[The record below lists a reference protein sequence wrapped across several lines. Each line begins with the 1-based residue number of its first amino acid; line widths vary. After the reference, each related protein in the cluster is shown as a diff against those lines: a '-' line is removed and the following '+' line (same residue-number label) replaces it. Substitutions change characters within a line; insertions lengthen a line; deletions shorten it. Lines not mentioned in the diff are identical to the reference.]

1 MEKIK
6 IITDSTLDL
15 PAELIREKN
24 IEVLPLLINF
34 GEESYLDGVEIT
46 TKEMIDKINATGVLP
61 TTAQVT
67 PNRFEETFKKYLDEG
82 YKIVALTL
90 SSDMSGTY
98 QSACIAKDMLESDDI
113 VVIDSRNVTSG
124 LGLLVLKACQFR
136 DKGLGIKE
144 IEEEILKAIPKVKS
158 SLNFESLENLV
169 RGGRLSKTAGTIG
182 SVLGLRLIL
191 EVKDGKMSVKDKV
204 RGSKKALK
212 KLISDFESVDVDFDS
227 PIVLLELLNED
238 GRICIITFHSLE
250 DRIVK
255 TIFKKN
261 ENPCTC
267 PSDFPVC
274 VCGKESKG
282 KVITRKPILPGEGE
296 LRENSRSKSAKL
308 RVFER
313 R

>member
-67 PNRFEETFKKYLDEG
+67 PNRFEESFKKYLDEG

-98 QSACIAKDMLESDDI
+98 QSACIAKNMLESDDI

-124 LGLLVLKACQFR
+124 LGVLVLKACEFR
-136 DKGLGIKE
+136 DNGDNIFE
-144 IEEEILKAIPKVKS
+144 IEEKIKNLIPKVKS
-158 SLNFESLENLV
+158 SLSFESLENLV

-191 EVKDGKMSVKDKV
+191 EVKDGQMAVKDKV

-212 KLISDFESVDVDFDS
+212 KVISDFENGNVDFDS
-227 PIVLLELLNED
+227 PIVIDEILNEEIYE
-238 GRICIITFHSLE
+238 GLKKYFEEKNIEYIHGIVGCTVGIHSGT
-250 DRIVK
+250 K
-255 TIFKKN
+255 A
-261 ENPCTC
+261 
-267 PSDFPVC
+267 
-274 VCGKESKG
+274 CG
-282 KVITRKPILPGEGE
+282 
-296 LRENSRSKSAKL
+296 
-308 RVFER
+308 VFFIEK
-313 R
+313 

>member
-98 QSACIAKDMLESDDI
+98 QSACIAKDMLESDDV

-238 GRICIITFHSLE
+238 VYEGLKIYFQEKNINYIDAKVGCTVGINSGI
-250 DRIVK
+250 K
-255 TIFKKN
+255 PCGIF
-261 ENPCTC
+261 
-267 PSDFPVC
+267 F
-274 VCGKESKG
+274 
-282 KVITRKPILPGEGE
+282 
-296 LRENSRSKSAKL
+296 
-308 RVFER
+308 FEK
-313 R
+313 

>member
-24 IEVLPLLINF
+24 IEVLQLLINF

-46 TKEMIDKINATGVLP
+46 TKEMIDKINATGILP

-82 YKIVALTL
+82 YKIVVLTL

-124 LGLLVLKACQFR
+124 LGLLVLKACELR

-238 GRICIITFHSLE
+238 VYEGLKIYFQEKNINYIDAKVGCTVGIHSG
-250 DRIVK
+250 IK
-255 TIFKKN
+255 PCGIF
-261 ENPCTC
+261 
-267 PSDFPVC
+267 F
-274 VCGKESKG
+274 
-282 KVITRKPILPGEGE
+282 
-296 LRENSRSKSAKL
+296 
-308 RVFER
+308 FEK
-313 R
+313 

>member
-15 PAELIREKN
+15 PADLIREKN

-238 GRICIITFHSLE
+238 VYEGLKIYFQEKNINYIDAKVGCTVGIHSG
-250 DRIVK
+250 IK
-255 TIFKKN
+255 PCGIF
-261 ENPCTC
+261 
-267 PSDFPVC
+267 F
-274 VCGKESKG
+274 
-282 KVITRKPILPGEGE
+282 
-296 LRENSRSKSAKL
+296 
-308 RVFER
+308 FEK
-313 R
+313 

>member
-15 PAELIREKN
+15 PVELIREKN

-46 TKEMIDKINATGVLP
+46 TKEMIDKINATGILP

-82 YKIVALTL
+82 YKIVVLTL

-124 LGLLVLKACQFR
+124 LGLLVLKACELR

-238 GRICIITFHSLE
+238 VYEGLKIYFQEKNINYIDAKGGCTVGIHSG
-250 DRIVK
+250 IK
-255 TIFKKN
+255 PCGIF
-261 ENPCTC
+261 
-267 PSDFPVC
+267 F
-274 VCGKESKG
+274 
-282 KVITRKPILPGEGE
+282 
-296 LRENSRSKSAKL
+296 
-308 RVFER
+308 FEK
-313 R
+313 

>member
-15 PAELIREKN
+15 PVELIREKN

-46 TKEMIDKINATGVLP
+46 TKEMIDKINATGILP

-238 GRICIITFHSLE
+238 VYEGLKIYFQEKNINYIDAKVGCTVGIHSG
-250 DRIVK
+250 IK
-255 TIFKKN
+255 PCGIF
-261 ENPCTC
+261 
-267 PSDFPVC
+267 F
-274 VCGKESKG
+274 
-282 KVITRKPILPGEGE
+282 
-296 LRENSRSKSAKL
+296 
-308 RVFER
+308 FEK
-313 R
+313 

>member
-15 PAELIREKN
+15 PAELIRKYD
-24 IEVLPLLINF
+24 IEVLPVLINF

-238 GRICIITFHSLE
+238 VYEGLKIYFQEKNINYIDAKVGCTVGIHSG
-250 DRIVK
+250 IK
-255 TIFKKN
+255 PCGIF
-261 ENPCTC
+261 
-267 PSDFPVC
+267 F
-274 VCGKESKG
+274 
-282 KVITRKPILPGEGE
+282 
-296 LRENSRSKSAKL
+296 
-308 RVFER
+308 FEK
-313 R
+313 

>member
-15 PAELIREKN
+15 PVELIREKN

-46 TKEMIDKINATGVLP
+46 TKEMIDKINATGILP

-82 YKIVALTL
+82 YKIVVLTL

-98 QSACIAKDMLESDDI
+98 QSACIAKEILESDDI

-124 LGLLVLKACQFR
+124 LGLLVLKACELR

-238 GRICIITFHSLE
+238 VYEGLKIYFQEKNINYIDAKVGCTVGIHSG
-250 DRIVK
+250 IK
-255 TIFKKN
+255 PCGIF
-261 ENPCTC
+261 
-267 PSDFPVC
+267 F
-274 VCGKESKG
+274 
-282 KVITRKPILPGEGE
+282 
-296 LRENSRSKSAKL
+296 
-308 RVFER
+308 FEK
-313 R
+313 

>member
-15 PAELIREKN
+15 PAELIREKD

-46 TKEMIDKINATGVLP
+46 TKEMIDKIDATGVLP
-61 TTAQVT
+61 TTDQVT
-67 PNRFEETFKKYLDEG
+67 PNRFEESFKKYLDEG

-124 LGLLVLKACQFR
+124 LGLLVLKACELR

-144 IEEEILKAIPKVKS
+144 IEEGILKAIPKVKC

-191 EVKDGKMSVKDKV
+191 EIKDGKMSVKDKV

-212 KLISDFESVDVDFDS
+212 KLVSDFESTDVDFDS

-238 GRICIITFHSLE
+238 VYQGLKIYFQEKNINYIDAKVGCTVGIHSG
-250 DRIVK
+250 IK
-255 TIFKKN
+255 PCGIF
-261 ENPCTC
+261 
-267 PSDFPVC
+267 F
-274 VCGKESKG
+274 
-282 KVITRKPILPGEGE
+282 
-296 LRENSRSKSAKL
+296 
-308 RVFER
+308 FEK
-313 R
+313 

>member
-15 PAELIREKN
+15 PAELIREKD

-34 GEESYLDGVEIT
+34 GEESYLDGIEIT
-46 TKEMIDKINATGVLP
+46 TKEMIDKIDATGVLP

-67 PNRFEETFKKYLDEG
+67 PNRFEESFKKYLDEG

-113 VVIDSRNVTSG
+113 IVIDSRNVTSG
-124 LGLLVLKACQFR
+124 LGLLVLKACELR

-144 IEEEILKAIPKVKS
+144 IEEGILKAIPKVKC

-191 EVKDGKMSVKDKV
+191 EIKDGKMSVKVKV

-212 KLISDFESVDVDFDS
+212 KLVSDFESAVVDFDS

-238 GRICIITFHSLE
+238 VYQGLKIYFQEKNINYIDAKVGCTVGIHSG
-250 DRIVK
+250 IK
-255 TIFKKN
+255 PCGIF
-261 ENPCTC
+261 
-267 PSDFPVC
+267 F
-274 VCGKESKG
+274 
-282 KVITRKPILPGEGE
+282 
-296 LRENSRSKSAKL
+296 
-308 RVFER
+308 FEK
-313 R
+313 

>member
-144 IEEEILKAIPKVKS
+144 IKEEILKAIPKVKS

-238 GRICIITFHSLE
+238 VYEGLKIYFQEKNINYIDAKVGCTVGIHSG
-250 DRIVK
+250 IK
-255 TIFKKN
+255 PCGIF
-261 ENPCTC
+261 
-267 PSDFPVC
+267 F
-274 VCGKESKG
+274 
-282 KVITRKPILPGEGE
+282 
-296 LRENSRSKSAKL
+296 
-308 RVFER
+308 FEK
-313 R
+313 

>member
-15 PAELIREKN
+15 PAELIREKD

-34 GEESYLDGVEIT
+34 GEESYLDGIEIT
-46 TKEMIDKINATGVLP
+46 TTEMIDKIDATGVLP

-67 PNRFEETFKKYLDEG
+67 PNRFEESFKKYLDEG

-113 VVIDSRNVTSG
+113 IVIDSRNVTSG
-124 LGLLVLKACQFR
+124 LGLLVLKACELR

-144 IEEEILKAIPKVKS
+144 IEEGILKAIPKVKC

-191 EVKDGKMSVKDKV
+191 EIKDGKMSVKDKV

-212 KLISDFESVDVDFDS
+212 KLVSDFESTDVDFDS

-238 GRICIITFHSLE
+238 VYQGLKIYFQEKNINYIDAKVGCTVGIHSG
-250 DRIVK
+250 IK
-255 TIFKKN
+255 PCGIF
-261 ENPCTC
+261 
-267 PSDFPVC
+267 F
-274 VCGKESKG
+274 
-282 KVITRKPILPGEGE
+282 
-296 LRENSRSKSAKL
+296 
-308 RVFER
+308 FEK
-313 R
+313 

>member
-15 PAELIREKN
+15 PAELIREKD

-34 GEESYLDGVEIT
+34 GEESYLDGIEIT
-46 TKEMIDKINATGVLP
+46 TKEMIDKIDATGVLP

-67 PNRFEETFKKYLDEG
+67 PNRFEESFKKYLDEG

-113 VVIDSRNVTSG
+113 IVIDSRNVTSG
-124 LGLLVLKACQFR
+124 LGLLVLKACERR

-144 IEEEILKAIPKVKS
+144 IEEGILKAIPKVKC

-191 EVKDGKMSVKDKV
+191 EIKDGKMSVKDKV

-212 KLISDFESVDVDFDS
+212 KLVSDFESADVDFDS

-238 GRICIITFHSLE
+238 VYQGLKIYFQEKNINYIDAKVGCTVGIHSG
-250 DRIVK
+250 IK
-255 TIFKKN
+255 PCGIF
-261 ENPCTC
+261 
-267 PSDFPVC
+267 F
-274 VCGKESKG
+274 
-282 KVITRKPILPGEGE
+282 
-296 LRENSRSKSAKL
+296 
-308 RVFER
+308 FEK
-313 R
+313 

>member
-34 GEESYLDGVEIT
+34 GEESYLDGIEIT
-46 TKEMIDKINATGVLP
+46 TKEMIDKIDATGVLP

-238 GRICIITFHSLE
+238 VYEGLKIYFQEKNINYIDAKVGCTVGIHSG
-250 DRIVK
+250 IK
-255 TIFKKN
+255 PCGIF
-261 ENPCTC
+261 
-267 PSDFPVC
+267 F
-274 VCGKESKG
+274 
-282 KVITRKPILPGEGE
+282 
-296 LRENSRSKSAKL
+296 
-308 RVFER
+308 FEK
-313 R
+313 

>member
-15 PAELIREKN
+15 PKELIREKN

-46 TKEMIDKINATGVLP
+46 TKEMIDKINSTGVLP

-82 YKIVALTL
+82 YKIVVLTL

-124 LGLLVLKACQFR
+124 LGLLVLKACELR

-238 GRICIITFHSLE
+238 VYEGLKIYFQEKNINYIDAKVGCTVGIHSG
-250 DRIVK
+250 IK
-255 TIFKKN
+255 PCGIF
-261 ENPCTC
+261 
-267 PSDFPVC
+267 F
-274 VCGKESKG
+274 
-282 KVITRKPILPGEGE
+282 
-296 LRENSRSKSAKL
+296 
-308 RVFER
+308 FEK
-313 R
+313 

>member
-15 PAELIREKN
+15 PAELIREKD

-34 GEESYLDGVEIT
+34 GEESYLDGIEIT
-46 TKEMIDKINATGVLP
+46 TKEMIDKIDATGVLP

-67 PNRFEETFKKYLDEG
+67 PNRFEKSFKKYLDEG

-113 VVIDSRNVTSG
+113 IVIDSRNVTSG
-124 LGLLVLKACQFR
+124 LGLLVLKACELR

-144 IEEEILKAIPKVKS
+144 IEEGILKAIPKVKC

-191 EVKDGKMSVKDKV
+191 EIKDGKMCVKDKV

-212 KLISDFESVDVDFDS
+212 KLVSDFESADVDFDS

-238 GRICIITFHSLE
+238 VYQGLKIYFQEKNINYIDAKVGCTVGIHSG
-250 DRIVK
+250 IK
-255 TIFKKN
+255 PCGIF
-261 ENPCTC
+261 
-267 PSDFPVC
+267 F
-274 VCGKESKG
+274 
-282 KVITRKPILPGEGE
+282 
-296 LRENSRSKSAKL
+296 
-308 RVFER
+308 FEK
-313 R
+313 